1 LQEKHTTASPETSTA
16 EAGYNQV
23 DFRIRKVLHILRR
36 CSLSKNNHRSSGH
49 LFSMSD
55 TPGINTDELG
65 RLTGRQYAIAEN
77 SVSIGNDRKEVA
89 VPTTATHERR
99 VALSVTTVGML
110 AAMLNSSILL
120 ISLPAIFA
128 GLGLDPLAPQ
138 NISYLLWMLMG
149 YMLVTAVLVVTFG
162 RLGDQYGRAKLFNL
176 GFAIFTIGSVACAL
190 VPNSG
195 SAGALELI
203 GLRILQGIGGAMLT
217 ANSTAIITDAF
228 PPDRR
233 GFALG
238 VNQVAGLAGSFFGL
252 VIGGLLSE
260 WHWRAV
266 FWVSVPVG
274 LWGTWMG
281 YRTLHDKPRAND
293 RHQRI
298 DWWGNITFGIGLIS
312 LLVAI
317 TYGLQPYGGHNMGWT
332 SPMVLTG
339 VVLGMVLLA
348 VFVRVERKVA
358 NPMINLQLFKIRA
371 FTAGNIV
378 NFASAMAR
386 GGLQFILIIW
396 LQGIWLPLH
405 GYDFADTPLWA
416 GIFMLPLTIGF
427 LVAGPASGALSDR
440 FGARAFSTGGL
451 ILTALTFLGLMLIP
465 ADFNYVVFATLLAL
479 NGIGSGLLAAPNSAA
494 IMNSV
499 PASERG
505 AASGVRATGM
515 NAGMVLSMGGFFTL
529 MAIGLANKLPASMYA
544 GLTAL
549 GVHADAAQTVSQ
561 TPPVGTLFAAF
572 LGDNPVTQLL
582 TAVDPAQLQ
591 PGGGADVATLTGRT
605 FFPHLISDAFHF
617 GLVVAFSASIGLL
630 LIAIV
635 ASAMRGKQFIHA
647 DQGQP
652 AAAPNSTV
660 AHSGSMMRA
669 MAREGA
675 AMEFPAVPGADVE
688 YEKAV
693 AQEAPSR
700 P

>member
-1 LQEKHTTASPETSTA
+1 VT
-16 EAGYNQV
+16 
-23 DFRIRKVLHILRR
+23 I
-36 CSLSKNNHRSSGH
+36 
-49 LFSMSD
+49 
-55 TPGINTDELG
+55 
-65 RLTGRQYAIAEN
+65 
-77 SVSIGNDRKEVA
+77 
-89 VPTTATHERR
+89 TATHERR
-99 VALSVTTVGML
+99 IALGVTTVGIL

-162 RLGDQYGRAKLFNL
+162 RLGDQYGRPKLFNL
-176 GFAIFTIGSVACAL
+176 GFAIFTVGSIACAL

-203 GLRILQGIGGAMLT
+203 GLRVVQGIGGAMLT

-281 YRTLHDKPRAND
+281 YRTLHDKPSAGRK
-293 RHQRI
+293 HQRI
-298 DWWGNITFGIGLIS
+298 DWWGNVTFGLGLIS

-317 TYGLQPYGGHNMGWT
+317 TYGLQPYGGHNMGWA

-339 VVLGMVLLA
+339 MALGVVLLV
-348 VFVRVERKVA
+348 VFVRIEGAVSD
-358 NPMINLQLFKIRA
+358 PMINLRLFRIRA

-405 GYDFADTPLWA
+405 GYSFADTPLWA
-416 GIFMLPLTIGF
+416 GIYMLPLTVGF

-451 ILTALTFLGLMLIP
+451 VLTALTFVGLMLIP
-465 ADFNYVVFATLLAL
+465 ADFNYVLFAGLLAL
-479 NGIGSGLLAAPNSAA
+479 NGIGSGLLAAPNAAA

-529 MAIGLANKLPASMYA
+529 MAIGLASKLPASMYS

-549 GVHADAAQTVSQ
+549 GVHSDAAHTISQ

-572 LGDNPVTQLL
+572 LGDNPIAQLMG
-582 TAVDPAQLQ
+582 AVDPAQLR
-591 PGGGADVATLTGRT
+591 PSGGADVATLTGHT
-605 FFPHLISDAFHF
+605 FFPHLISDAFHH
-617 GLVVAFSASIGLL
+617 GLVVAFSASLVLL

-647 DQGQP
+647 DQGEHDVRPDLTDPHPETTLQ
-652 AAAPNSTV
+652 
-660 AHSGSMMRA
+660 A
-669 MAREGA
+669 MAREGVA
-675 AMEFPAVPGADVE
+675 IDFPAIPGADLQ
-688 YEKAV
+688 YEDAM
-693 AQEAPSR
+693 ADQAPTRS
-700 P
+700 

>member
-1 LQEKHTTASPETSTA
+1 MTTA
-16 EAGYNQV
+16 V
-23 DFRIRKVLHILRR
+23 
-36 CSLSKNNHRSSGH
+36 
-49 LFSMSD
+49 
-55 TPGINTDELG
+55 
-65 RLTGRQYAIAEN
+65 
-77 SVSIGNDRKEVA
+77 
-89 VPTTATHERR
+89 THERR
-99 VALSVTTVGML
+99 VALTVTTVGIL

-176 GFAIFTIGSVACAL
+176 GFAIFTIGSIACAL
-190 VPNSG
+190 VPNTG
-195 SAGALELI
+195 STGAIELI
-203 GLRILQGIGGAMLT
+203 SLRILQGIGGAMVT

-228 PPDRR
+228 PADRR

-281 YRTLHDKPRAND
+281 YRTLHDKPREKKV
-293 RHQRI
+293 HQRI
-298 DWWGNITFGIGLIS
+298 DWWGNLTFGLGLIS
-312 LLVAI
+312 ILVAI
-317 TYGLQPYGGHNMGWT
+317 TYGLQPYGKHNMGWT

-339 VVLGMVLLA
+339 VFVGIVLLVA
-348 VFVRVERKVA
+348 FVLIENRVA
-358 NPMINLQLFKIRA
+358 DPMINLKLFKIRA

-405 GYDFADTPLWA
+405 GYSFADTPLWA
-416 GIFMLPLTIGF
+416 GIYMLPLTIGF
-427 LVAGPASGALSDR
+427 LIAGPVSGALSDR

-451 ILTALTFLGLMLIP
+451 IVTALTFVGLMLIR
-465 ADFNYVVFATLLAL
+465 ADFNYVLFAALLAL
-479 NGIGSGLLAAPNSAA
+479 NGIGSGLVAAPNAAA

-499 PASERG
+499 PANQRG

-529 MAIGLANKLPASMYA
+529 MAIGLASKLPSSMYA

-549 GVHADAAQTVSQ
+549 GVHSDAAQTISQ

-572 LGDNPVTQLL
+572 LGDNPITQLMGS
-582 TAVDPAQLQ
+582 VDPGQLK
-591 PGGGADVATLTGRT
+591 PGNGADVATLTGQT
-605 FFPHLISDAFHF
+605 FFPHLISEAFHH
-617 GLVVAFSASIGLL
+617 GLVVAFSASLVLL

-635 ASAMRGKQFIHA
+635 ASAMRGKHFVHA
-647 DQGQP
+647 DQGQDLT
-652 AAAPNSTV
+652 APHHETTLQ
-660 AHSGSMMRA
+660 AL
-669 MAREGA
+669 AREGA
-675 AMEFPAVPGADVE
+675 AAEYPAIPEADVE
-688 YEKAV
+688 YEKAL
-693 AQEAPSR
+693 EKELPSR
-700 P
+700 T

>member
-1 LQEKHTTASPETSTA
+1 MT
-16 EAGYNQV
+16 
-23 DFRIRKVLHILRR
+23 I
-36 CSLSKNNHRSSGH
+36 
-49 LFSMSD
+49 
-55 TPGINTDELG
+55 
-65 RLTGRQYAIAEN
+65 
-77 SVSIGNDRKEVA
+77 
-89 VPTTATHERR
+89 TATHERR
-99 VALSVTTVGML
+99 IALGVTTVGIL

-176 GFAIFTIGSVACAL
+176 GFAIFTVGSIACAL

-203 GLRILQGIGGAMLT
+203 GLRVVQGIGGAMLT

-281 YRTLHDKPRAND
+281 YRTLHDKPSAGRK
-293 RHQRI
+293 HQRI
-298 DWWGNITFGIGLIS
+298 DWWGNVTFGLGLIS

-317 TYGLQPYGGHNMGWT
+317 TYGLQPYGGHNMGWA

-339 VVLGMVLLA
+339 MALGVVLLV
-348 VFVRVERKVA
+348 VFVRIEGAVSD
-358 NPMINLQLFKIRA
+358 PMINLRLFRIRA

-405 GYDFADTPLWA
+405 GYSFADTPLWA
-416 GIFMLPLTIGF
+416 GIYMLPLTVGF

-451 ILTALTFLGLMLIP
+451 VLTALTFVGLMLIP
-465 ADFNYVVFATLLAL
+465 ADFNYVLFAGLLAL
-479 NGIGSGLLAAPNSAA
+479 NGIGSGLLAAPNAAA

-529 MAIGLANKLPASMYA
+529 MAIGLASKLPASMYS

-549 GVHADAAQTVSQ
+549 GVHSDAAHTISQ

-572 LGDNPVTQLL
+572 LGDNPIAQLMG
-582 TAVDPAQLQ
+582 AVDPAQLR
-591 PGGGADVATLTGRT
+591 PGGGADVATLTGHT
-605 FFPHLISDAFHF
+605 FFPHLISDAFHH
-617 GLVVAFSASIGLL
+617 GLVVAFSASLVLL

-647 DQGQP
+647 DQGEHDVRPDLTDPHPETTLQ
-652 AAAPNSTV
+652 
-660 AHSGSMMRA
+660 A
-669 MAREGA
+669 MAREGVA
-675 AMEFPAVPGADVE
+675 IDFPAIPGADLQ
-688 YEKAV
+688 YEDAM
-693 AQEAPSR
+693 ADQAPTRS
-700 P
+700 